1 MFKTMACGRIGD
13 HVVLVHSARTPSD
26 AEWDTYLAGGAR
38 WLADSV
44 GLLVVSDGG
53 GPTSAQRRALRKMLA
68 VHGGVEIRTA
78 VVSKSMVV
86 RSILGAI
93 GLFVPAIRGF
103 TPTALDA
110 ALTHIRATAT
120 QRPALLAEVER
131 LRSTLS

>member
-1 MFKTMACGRIGD
+1 MFQTMACGRVGD

-26 AEWDTYLAGGAR
+26 AEWDAYLAGGAR
-38 WLADSV
+38 WLGDSV

-53 GPTSAQRRALRKMLA
+53 GPTSTQRRALRE
-68 VHGGVEIRTA
+68 VFVSNGGANTCTA

-93 GLFVPAIRGF
+93 NLFAPGVRGF
-103 TPTALDA
+103 APTALDA
-110 ALTHIRATAT
+110 ALTHILATPT

-131 LRSTLS
+131 LQRTLS